1 VDWQSEDQGGRHSW
15 LKDNARCVAR
25 GDLHSKYYA
34 VTSNQTMSP
43 VVRTPSLNA
52 IDAVSALR
60 RQHMTPFDVPGAYLQ
75 GKQYANEKIV
85 CRAPAG
91 HRTYDERGVEIYW
104 LMQNP
109 LYGQSDAGAIWNRT
123 WNDFATNPD
132 SCAYDRCPQEP
143 CICSKRLGDPHE
155 IKPDDS
161 VTMPLYVD
169 DGRIYNDPTKEAYAE
184 AERDS
189 DQLTK
194 EFGIEFKEIDP
205 KSDYF
210 LGANRIASDDRSSCT
225 LKATTYI
232 QDGLAKRFFPDVDLS
247 KTSEAF
253 PASWTY
259 TPTDDMLVTVVKA
272 WEDTFVNRPKPD
284 ERLIK

>member
-1 VDWQSEDQGGRHSW
+1 
-15 LKDNARCVAR
+15 
-25 GDLHSKYYA
+25 
-34 VTSNQTMSP
+34 
-43 VVRTPSLNA
+43 
-52 IDAVSALR
+52 
-60 RQHMTPFDVPGAYLQ
+60 
-75 GKQYANEKIV
+75 
-85 CRAPAG
+85 
-91 HRTYDERGVEIYW
+91 
-104 LMQNP
+104 
-109 LYGQSDAGAIWNRT
+109 
-123 WNDFATNPD
+123 
-132 SCAYDRCPQEP
+132 
-143 CICSKRLGDPHE
+143 
-155 IKPDDS
+155 
-161 VTMPLYVD
+161 MPLYVD

-259 TPTDDMLVTVVKA
+259 TPADDM
-272 WEDTFVNRPKPD
+272 
-284 ERLIK
+284 